1 LTQKKYVLAYVE
13 KTTMGEILQTWGEV
27 TGKPTAYVQTSLEEY
42 NKVWPM
48 WAQEMGIMMQFWDE
62 YGENSWSGED
72 FLTSKELGIK
82 EKFAGIRETFET
94 TDWSFVFGK

>member
-1 LTQKKYVLAYVE
+1 
-13 KTTMGEILQTWGEV
+13 MGEILQTWGEV